1 MLDNR
6 IPVTGHPGQSRERQE
21 RGSSGQKTSRGYR
34 DYNIL
39 YTRETKYTLINTT
52 VMIMVMV
59 ILMVMIMVIVIV
71 MVMVMVWY
79 SIVLYRIGIVNH
91 AMHLLMKFVSSVRFL
106 LIFLL
111 IVIRHERFTS
121 QLLCKTCGNIYVA
134 STITYLRQRF
144 NNCTGVA

>member
-1 MLDNR
+1 
-6 IPVTGHPGQSRERQE
+6 
-21 RGSSGQKTSRGYR
+21 
-34 DYNIL
+34 
-39 YTRETKYTLINTT
+39 
-52 VMIMVMV
+52 MIMVMV
-59 ILMVMIMVIVIV
+59 ILMVMIMVIVIVIVMV

-121 QLLCKTCGNIYVA
+121 
-134 STITYLRQRF
+134 
-144 NNCTGVA
+144 